1 MFGRVGLENITTST
15 TTLHPPP
22 PTHREY
28 TDGTTTSCCCCCLLI
43 LAALD
48 IFRTEQVLIWSV
60 WERCGSV
67 GQMGQRADLEYHN
80 NNAGLGQR
88 GPGVG
93 RCLLLTQN
101 SVENTLIGIM
111 MAWCCG
117 SQLDNRENKDQ
128 CAADLINKD
137 ETQPP
142 PPSSRLVVVVVVVV
156 VQISLGNY
164 RA

>member
-1 MFGRVGLENITTST
+1 MCCDKKADELSWCAVTFVFGRVGLENITTST

-28 TDGTTTSCCCCCLLI
+28 TDGTTTSCCCCLLI

-80 NNAGLGQR
+80 NNAGC
-88 GPGVG
+88 GVWG
-93 RCLLLTQN
+93 LWTGGWTHSLLLTQK
-101 SVENTLIGIM
+101 SVENTLIRIII
-111 MAWCCG
+111 AWYLG
-117 SQLDNRENKDQ
+117 SKLDNRKTKTSAVG
-128 CAADLINKD
+128 CTSYK
-137 ETQPP
+137 
-142 PPSSRLVVVVVVVV
+142 
-156 VQISLGNY
+156 
-164 RA
+164 